1 MRRAS
6 GPAEPAARLRPV
18 PLNRIVPP
26 GVASARIRR
35 DHRTAAQP
43 SRLGRRAR
51 ITTLALLLALLALI
65 AVWAVSAAAQAQETR
80 SFAGETIRVAPFA
93 AGLEHPWS
101 LAFLPDRRILVT
113 ERAGRLRVVDAA
125 GRIGPPV
132 AGVPQV
138 AARGQGG
145 LLDVILDPNFTT
157 NRFIYL
163 SFAEPRPDGAAT
175 AVARARL
182 SEDAARLADL
192 TVIFRQQPA
201 HSGGNHFGSRLV
213 FAPDGTLF
221 VTLGE
226 RFDLMD
232 KAQDLSTTLGKVV
245 RIAPDGGIPADN
257 PFRDR
262 PGARPEI
269 FSYGH
274 RNVQAAVIE
283 PATGRLWTVEHGP
296 RGGDE
301 VNRPE
306 AGKNY
311 GWPVIGYGRHY
322 SGAKIGVGP
331 SKEGMEQPLFYWD
344 PSIAP
349 SGAAFYSADLL
360 PAFKGQLFVGA
371 LAGQALVEVKVR
383 DGAVIGEERL
393 PLGKRIRDVRQ
404 GPDGALWLATDDTGE
419 ILRVVPARARD

>member
-1 MRRAS
+1 MGAVL
-6 GPAEPAARLRPV
+6 A
-18 PLNRIVPP
+18 
-26 GVASARIRR
+26 RR
-35 DHRTAAQP
+35 DHRQRSSFP
-43 SRLGRRAR
+43 RPGRRAA
-51 ITTLALLLALLALI
+51 IAALALLGLLVAG
-65 AVWAVSAAAQAQETR
+65 AFAFAADDAGAAR
-80 SFAGETIRVAPFA
+80 RFAGEEVRVVPFA
-93 AGLEHPWS
+93 SGLEHPWS
-101 LAFLPDRRILVT
+101 MAFLPDGRLLVT
-113 ERAGRLRVVDAA
+113 ERDGRLRVIDSSGKLGAPIV
-125 GRIGPPV
+125 
-132 AGVPQV
+132 GVPDV

-145 LLDVILDPNFTT
+145 LLDVALGPAFAT
-157 NRFIYL
+157 NHLIYL
-163 SFAEPRPDGAAT
+163 SYAEPRPDGAGT
-175 AVARARL
+175 SVARGRL
-182 SEDAARLADL
+182 SEDLTRLTDL
-192 TVIFRQQPA
+192 QVIFRQQPA

-213 FAPDGTLF
+213 FAPDGMLF

-245 RIAPDGGIPADN
+245 RIAPDGSIPADN

-274 RNVQAAVIE
+274 RNVQAGVIE

-311 GWPVIGYGRHY
+311 GWPIIGYGRHY
-322 SGAKIGVGP
+322 SGAKIGVGTR
-331 SKEGMEQPLFYWD
+331 KEGMEQPLFYWD

-383 DGAVIGEERL
+383 NGAVTGEEQL

-419 ILRVVPARARD
+419 ILRVVPAAAK